1 MQKAKLEKEGIIP
14 RKPFRIPETL
24 TSDEQKRLLKQPNRH
39 YPTGERNLAML
50 HLMLSMGL
58 RLSEAV
64 NLRWQDVDLL
74 TGKLKVVQ
82 ANSRLVSLNRCPS
95 ILSLRSERKGVRP
108 SFLGFHR
115 FIERLC
121 GHTDARVQEL
131 YEVSCLLG
139 CIVMNSHNLIE
150 SLVTGC
156 LIGGAGGKSC
166 LLVSGFS
173 VAHLDVSLAFCRT
186 SGRLIFVAV

>member
-24 TSDEQKRLLKQPNRH
+24 TSDEQKRLLKQPNRR
-39 YPTGERNLAML
+39 YPTRERNLAML

-108 SFLGFHR
+108 SFLGFQ
-115 FIERLC
+115 RLIKALC
-121 GHTDARVQEL
+121 DHTDAGAQQL
-131 YEVSCLLG
+131 YEAPYPFERTNDSLPHHMVSSDLLSRLSSSVSFRAERKSSPVAAS
-139 CIVMNSHNLIE
+139 IRSMLTRKPE
-150 SLVTGC
+150 SRSTVEPP
-156 LIGGAGGKSC
+156 
-166 LLVSGFS
+166 
-173 VAHLDVSLAFCRT
+173 
-186 SGRLIFVAV
+186 